1 MLAYSE
7 PRYGLISN
15 VRMLE
20 RGGTPLRQDILW
32 TDRCDCQNNQCVVS
46 SPPKENRGAGAS
58 RALGLG
64 SLTAANR
71 SAEPEVKSRRLNSFG
86 PNSTDRKMCV
96 CGLRVRRLP
105 WIGKLQHLE
114 EWGKMNETIR
124 LVCATRQ
131 PDPDSFFSK
140 TSLGRSMAYRYSKQ
154 PSVSISLYLNNK
166 KGLPWAYNSAIDGEG
181 NSEQILVFLHDD
193 LQLIDFFWAD
203 ELRVALDHFDVV
215 GLAGNRRRTTR
226 QPSWA
231 FVDER
236 MRWDKAEN
244 LSGHVRHGEGCL
256 ARVSRYGPT
265 PQRCLLMDGVFLAV
279 RRRVLRQRG
288 LRFDERFQFHFYDL
302 DFCRRAEQ
310 LGVSM
315 GTWPISV
322 IHQSG
327 GDFGSARWRSGLAAY
342 FQKWRE

>member
-1 MLAYSE
+1 
-7 PRYGLISN
+7 
-15 VRMLE
+15 
-20 RGGTPLRQDILW
+20 
-32 TDRCDCQNNQCVVS
+32 
-46 SPPKENRGAGAS
+46 
-58 RALGLG
+58 
-64 SLTAANR
+64 
-71 SAEPEVKSRRLNSFG
+71 
-86 PNSTDRKMCV
+86 
-96 CGLRVRRLP
+96 
-105 WIGKLQHLE
+105 
-114 EWGKMNETIR
+114 MNETIR

-131 PDPDSFFSK
+131 PDRDSFFSK
-140 TSLGRSMAYRYSKQ
+140 TSLGRSMAYGYSKR
-154 PSVSISLYLNNK
+154 PKMSMSLYLDNK
-166 KGLPWAYNSAIDGEG
+166 KGLPWAYNLAIDREG

-215 GLAGNRRRTTR
+215 GLAGNRRRTKR

-236 MRWDKAEN
+236 MRWDEAEN
-244 LSGHVRHGEGCL
+244 LSGRVGHGEGYL

-288 LRFDERFQFHFYDL
+288 LQFDERFHFHFYDL

-310 LGVSM
+310 LGVSK